1 MNLKTLPHVR
11 GLSVVNIFKLIRIK
25 TIDVNING
33 KDYITGVFRGDNGEN
48 MVTHLYDGNFEN
60 PGFPMCS
67 RGWQRKWYDSNGK
80 VEDYE
85 YSIFRNLISNAGIC
99 KNCLRRARANLP
111 SIKNP
116 VNKKYREV

>member
-1 MNLKTLPHVR
+1 M
-11 GLSVVNIFKLIRIK
+11 
-25 TIDVNING
+25 NING

-99 KNCLRRARANLP
+99 KTCLRRARANLP
-111 SIKNP
+111 PIKKP
-116 VNKKYREV
+116 VNKKYRKL

>member
-1 MNLKTLPHVR
+1 MNLKTLLR
-11 GLSVVNIFKLIRIK
+11 ERDLFVVNIFKLIRIK

-111 SIKNP
+111 SIKKP
-116 VNKKYREV
+116 VNKKK